1 MQDSGALSSWS
12 SEAYACANVTSER
25 NWADKGLHTTNLRV
39 TDLEAQELENL
50 PEWREKLRMALE
62 EVGGGEASVRDIQ
75 VALGDVNYKQQNN
88 EDELK
93 LIFEKFSM
101 FQEGVLQKILTAT
114 ERVDNMEASTLAGFT
129 EQGYSQLEASAE
141 HIS

>member
-1 MQDSGALSSWS
+1 M
-12 SEAYACANVTSER
+12 
-25 NWADKGLHTTNLRV
+25 
-39 TDLEAQELENL
+39 
-50 PEWREKLRMALE
+50 
-62 EVGGGEASVRDIQ
+62 RDIQ